1 MMSRAQIEKRWGV
14 RIVDDEP
21 YWRGE
26 RLLPL
31 YKIYSADGCTWEN
44 GLTSIKA
51 VENEC
56 REWSDALLSIK
67 KEVEE
72 CRRITAERLAF
83 ERAQSQN

>member
-14 RIVDDEP
+14 RIADDGP
-21 YWRGE
+21 FWKGQ
-26 RLLPL
+26 RLLKC
-31 YKIYSADGCTWEN
+31 YKIYSADGCQWEN

-67 KEVEE
+67 RTVESY
-72 CRRITAERLAF
+72 RKA
-83 ERAQSQN
+83 RA